1 MLIPELA
8 EVIFI
13 TTSGLDSASE
23 FVPVVLISTDLLN
36 DFIFPDGQSFK
47 QEIRLVLHC

>member
-23 FVPVVLISTDLLN
+23 FVPVVLISTDLLRKTL
-36 DFIFPDGQSFK
+36 FFQMV
-47 QEIRLVLHC
+47 RVLSRR